1 VTIDQLDDVALGFIG
16 WQCRLRQ
23 HAVRRGDGRPSA
35 GMFADV
41 TLPDGRALGSIVT
54 LIIKADPA
62 AATAQ
67 FRHIANTTH
76 DPVERYEAAIKMLQ
90 TVYYQYPREFSV
102 QPTALFAADSAVAE
116 TLLAA
121 QHCTAVFSQ
130 GQQRFSLACTTARC
144 PPDDPVY
151 AATFAH
157 NVLFNPR
164 LAGPATVVQFLPD
177 WSTAVAELNG

>member
-1 VTIDQLDDVALGFIG
+1 
-16 WQCRLRQ
+16 
-23 HAVRRGDGRPSA
+23 
-35 GMFADV
+35 MFADV